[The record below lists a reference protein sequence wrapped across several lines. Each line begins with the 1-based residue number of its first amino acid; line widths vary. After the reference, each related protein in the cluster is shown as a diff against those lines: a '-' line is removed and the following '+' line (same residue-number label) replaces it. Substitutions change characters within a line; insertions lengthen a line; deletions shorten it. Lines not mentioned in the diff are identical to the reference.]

1 MIVKTFAEDGR
12 RCLHNPDYDDPPLV
26 PLGAG
31 HGAAQLSAAN
41 SGEANS
47 GGELRR
53 GDSGEAK
60 MATVLVTGGSG
71 FIGRRVVREL
81 AGAGHA
87 VRVLD
92 LVPPVAPLDGVELV
106 LGDVRDPDAVR
117 RALAG
122 SKPST
127 TTPPR

>member
-1 MIVKTFAEDGR
+1 MIVKTFAEGGR

-53 GDSGEAK
+53 RTQERRLGRGELGRGE

-92 LVPPVAPLDGVELV
+92 LVPPVAPLT
-106 LGDVRDPDAVR
+106 
-117 RALAG
+117 AL
-122 SKPST
+122 S
-127 TTPPR
+127 